1 MLSKESTE
9 KNKKA
14 KGRANQTDL
23 KYKYN
28 QISTGSQG
36 FKIDGI
42 FPDLRNARLK
52 PSVQQFS
59 THWCSLLLQ
68 LIQTF
73 PIMPQK
79 KKCDEKLDEG
89 ILDINA

>member
-1 MLSKESTE
+1 VLSKESTE

-52 PSVQQFS
+52 PSV
-59 THWCSLLLQ
+59 
-68 LIQTF
+68 
-73 PIMPQK
+73 
-79 KKCDEKLDEG
+79 
-89 ILDINA
+89 

>member
-1 MLSKESTE
+1 MRPWSTCVCVSRQNRRVLSKESTE

-52 PSVQQFS
+52 PSV
-59 THWCSLLLQ
+59 
-68 LIQTF
+68 
-73 PIMPQK
+73 
-79 KKCDEKLDEG
+79 
-89 ILDINA
+89 